1 MTIYITGDK
10 HGRLKPV
17 KQFARNNNLTEEDT
31 IVILGD
37 AGFNY
42 FNDERDKWTKNT
54 VARIP
59 STIFCIHG
67 NHEMRP
73 QSLPSLYRERQWHG
87 GTVFAEDAYP
97 NILFAKD
104 GEVYD
109 FDGLKA
115 LVIGGAYSV
124 DKWYRLE
131 RGERWFSDEQ
141 PSEEVKA
148 LVEAKLADLD
158 WKIDIVLSHTCPFGF
173 EPTEAF
179 LPGIDQSMV
188 DTSTEVWL
196 DHIERRLDYRKW
208 YCGHWHIEKTIDKMR
223 FMFNEFEAL
232 GLEQEE
238 DNQ

>member
-1 MTIYITGDK
+1 MTVYVTGDK

-17 KQFARNNNLTEEDT
+17 KRFARDNALAADDA

-37 AGFNY
+37 AGLNY
-42 FNDERDKWTKNT
+42 FNDERDKWTKST
-54 VARIP
+54 VAGIEAAVL
-59 STIFCIHG
+59 CIHG

-73 QSLPSLYRERQWHG
+73 QSLPGLYHEIQWHG
-87 GTVFAEDAYP
+87 GTVFAEDALP

-109 FDGLKA
+109 FDGLRA
-115 LVIGGAYSV
+115 IAIGGAYSV

-148 LVEAKLADLD
+148 LVETKLDSLD
-158 WKIDIVLSHTCPFGF
+158 WKVDIVLSHTCPFGY

-196 DHIERRLDYRKW
+196 DRIERRLDYKKW
-208 YCGHWHIEKTIDKMR
+208 YCGHWHIEKSIDRMR

-232 GLEQEE
+232 GLEPK
-238 DNQ
+238 

>member
-1 MTIYITGDK
+1 MTVYITGDK

-17 KQFARNNNLTEEDT
+17 KQFAKREGLSGEDT

-42 FNDERDKWTKNT
+42 YNSGRDVWTKKT
-54 VARIP
+54 VVGIAP
-59 STIFCIHG
+59 AVLCIHG

-73 QSLPSLYRERQWHG
+73 QSLPKLYHEAQWHG
-87 GTVFAEDAYP
+87 GAVFVEDEFP

-109 FDGLKA
+109 LDGA
-115 LVIGGAYSV
+115 RAIAIGGAYSV

-131 RGERWFSDEQ
+131 NGLKWFANEQ
-141 PSEEVKA
+141 PDDKIKA
-148 LVEAKLADLD
+148 RVEAKLDELD
-158 WKIDIVLSHTCPFGF
+158 WKVDIVLSHTCPFGY

-179 LPGIDQSMV
+179 LPGVDQSLV

-196 DHIERRLDYRKW
+196 DQIEHRLEYKRW
-208 YCGHWHIEKTIDKMR
+208 YCGHWHIEKSIGRMR
-223 FMFNEFEAL
+223 FMFNEFEQ
-232 GLEQEE
+232 LELE
-238 DNQ
+238 